1 MSALASLLRP
11 SSPHEPEAAEP
22 APSDGAAA
30 GTDHRIVAASLALAL
45 GYATLRYNVFKHVPW
60 ADWPHY
66 VVNKALALAG
76 LVLIAL
82 SVVRLAQR
90 GATIRRL
97 MAWAGGF
104 TSAHVLLSLALLRPD
119 YFEKLFAGGK
129 LTAAAGW
136 SLLLGATAWAATEL
150 GARRA
155 PQWRAASRVELLG
168 VIALASGLHAA
179 LPSVG
184 SWFAPSTWPGGLPP
198 ITLISFAVGLAAW
211 LAIRWRQLAGSAA
224 DQ

>member
-1 MSALASLLRP
+1 MPASLLRP
-11 SSPHEPEAAEP
+11 SYPTEPETAEP
-22 APSDGAAA
+22 AQRDDAAA
-30 GTDHRIVAASLALAL
+30 CADHRIVVASLAVAL

-66 VVNKALALAG
+66 VVNKALAMAG
-76 LVLIAL
+76 LGLIVLSA
-82 SVVRLAQR
+82 VRLARR

-104 TSAHVLLSLALLRPD
+104 VSAHVLLSLALLRPD
-119 YFEKLFAGGK
+119 YFDKLFAGGK

-136 SLLLGATAWAATEL
+136 SLLLGAAAWAATEL

-155 PQWRAASRVELLG
+155 AQWDPASRIELLG
-168 VIALASGLHAA
+168 LIALASGLHAA

-198 ITLISFAVGLAAW
+198 ITLISFAAGLAGW
-211 LAIRWRQLAGSAA
+211 LAIRWRQLAGSA